1 MEKGRIKQAP
11 LPRHLTPVDVWGSN
25 IPSLLLSQPAAY
37 ALNDG
42 EVVALV
48 LMPAYIQRAG
58 AVAQERANYIAHA
71 CNAYPKLV
79 EALCMWRD
87 EIEAC
92 NLRDGWTPE
101 MDKSDILLRELGE
114 E

>member
-79 EALCMWRD
+79 EALRL
-87 EIEAC
+87 AGKPHQTG
-92 NLRDGWTPE
+92 LTGKTARA
-101 MDKSDILLRELGE
+101 LLRELGE